1 MNTKEHKMTAITV
14 AEMIEALSRL
24 PGDAEL
30 VVTESG
36 YYSYS
41 EFANIML
48 PEAYT
53 VEGVDNDADVG
64 RVVYR
69 IGHSHQS
76 Y

>member
-1 MNTKEHKMTAITV
+1 MTNRLTV

-24 PGDAEL
+24 PQDAEL
-30 VVTESG
+30 VITESG

-41 EFANIML
+41 EFADVML

-53 VEGVDNDADVG
+53 VEGDGYDESRAVG
-64 RVVYR
+64 TVVYR

>member
-1 MNTKEHKMTAITV
+1 
-14 AEMIEALSRL
+14 MIEALSKL
-24 PGDAEL
+24 PQDAEL

-41 EFANIML
+41 EFATIML
-48 PEAYT
+48 PEAYV
-53 VEGVDNDADVG
+53 VEGVDEDVAVG
-64 RVVYR
+64 KVVYR

>member
-1 MNTKEHKMTAITV
+1 MTAITV
-14 AEMIEALSRL
+14 AAMIEALSRL

-36 YYSYS
+36 YYCYG
-41 EFANIML
+41 EFATIML
-48 PEAYT
+48 PEVYT

>member
-1 MNTKEHKMTAITV
+1 MTITV
-14 AEMIEALSRL
+14 QEMIEALSKL
-24 PGDAEL
+24 PSDAEL

-36 YYSYS
+36 YYSYG

-48 PEAYT
+48 PEVYT
-53 VEGVDNDADVG
+53 VGEDEDIPAGTQ
-64 RVVYR
+64 VYR

>member
-1 MNTKEHKMTAITV
+1 
-14 AEMIEALSRL
+14 MIEALSAL
-24 PGDAEL
+24 PPDAEL

-36 YYSYS
+36 YYCYG
-41 EFANIML
+41 EFATIML

-53 VEGVDNDADVG
+53 IEGAGMDGAVADEDVG

>member
-1 MNTKEHKMTAITV
+1 MTITV

-24 PGDAEL
+24 PQDAEL

-53 VEGVDNDADVG
+53 VEGVDDDADVG

>member
-1 MNTKEHKMTAITV
+1 MTITV
-14 AEMIEALSRL
+14 AQMMEALSKL
-24 PGDAEL
+24 PQDAEL

-41 EFANIML
+41 EFATIML
-48 PEAYT
+48 PEAYV
-53 VEGVDNDADVG
+53 VEGVDEDVAVG
-64 RVVYR
+64 KVVYR

>member
-1 MNTKEHKMTAITV
+1 MTNRVTV
-14 AEMIEALSRL
+14 AEMIAALSRL
-24 PGDAEL
+24 PQDAEL

-41 EFANIML
+41 EFADVML

-53 VEGVDNDADVG
+53 VEGGGWDESRVAG
-64 RVVYR
+64 TVVYR

>member
-1 MNTKEHKMTAITV
+1 MKITV
-14 AEMIEALSRL
+14 AEMIQALSAL
-24 PGDAEL
+24 PQDAEL

-41 EFANIML
+41 EFADIML

-53 VEGVDNDADVG
+53 VKGDEFDETHTPGT
-64 RVVYR
+64 VVYR

>member
-1 MNTKEHKMTAITV
+1 MTNRVTV
-14 AEMIEALSRL
+14 AEMMAALSQL
-24 PGDAEL
+24 PQDAEL

-36 YYSYS
+36 YYSYR
-41 EFANIML
+41 EFADIML

-53 VEGVDNDADVG
+53 VEGVDDDADVG
-64 RVVYR
+64 KVVYR

>member
-1 MNTKEHKMTAITV
+1 MTAITV
-14 AEMIEALSRL
+14 AAMIEALSRL

-36 YYSYS
+36 YYSYG
-41 EFANIML
+41 EFADIML

-53 VEGVDNDADVG
+53 VEGAGDAAGVIAEDVG

>member
-1 MNTKEHKMTAITV
+1 MTITV
-14 AEMIEALSRL
+14 REMIEALSQL
-24 PGDAEL
+24 PSDAEL

-36 YYSYS
+36 YYSYG
-41 EFANIML
+41 EFADIML

-53 VEGVDNDADVG
+53 VEGEDEDIPAVTQ
-64 RVVYR
+64 VYR

>member
-1 MNTKEHKMTAITV
+1 MTITV
-14 AEMIEALSRL
+14 AAMIEALSKL
-24 PGDAEL
+24 PPGAKL

-41 EFANIML
+41 EFADCML
-48 PEAYT
+48 PELYIAR
-53 VEGVDNDADVG
+53 DDADG
-64 RVVYR
+64 ISKGGAVYR

>member
-1 MNTKEHKMTAITV
+1 MTITV
-14 AEMIEALSRL
+14 AQMMEALSKL
-24 PGDAEL
+24 PQDAEL

-41 EFANIML
+41 EFATIML
-48 PEAYT
+48 PEAYV
-53 VEGVDNDADVG
+53 VEGDSHTEDIAVG
-64 RVVYR
+64 KVVYR

>member
-1 MNTKEHKMTAITV
+1 MTVTV
-14 AEMIEALSRL
+14 AEMIAALSKL
-24 PGDAEL
+24 SPEAQL

-41 EFANIML
+41 EFSEVML

-53 VEGVDNDADVG
+53 VKGEDEGIPQGTQVF
-64 RVVYR
+64 R

>member
-1 MNTKEHKMTAITV
+1 MTAITV
-14 AEMIEALSRL
+14 SAMIEALSKL
-24 PGDAEL
+24 PPEAKL

-36 YYSYS
+36 YYSYG
-41 EFANIML
+41 EFADIML

-53 VEGVDNDADVG
+53 AYSEEFKGE
-64 RVVYR
+64 VVYK